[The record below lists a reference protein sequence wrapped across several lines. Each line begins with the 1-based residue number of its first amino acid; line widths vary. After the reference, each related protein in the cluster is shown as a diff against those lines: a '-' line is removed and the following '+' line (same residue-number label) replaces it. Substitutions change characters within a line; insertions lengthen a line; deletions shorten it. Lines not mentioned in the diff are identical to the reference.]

1 MNLRPA
7 TPDDFGFI
15 RGLTGDPSYAP
26 FIGDDDEAK
35 LTAYLADPK
44 VRMMIWQADAPLGF
58 AIFREIGHA
67 SGRVEL
73 FRLALAQTDTG
84 RGRDFM
90 AALIGF
96 AFQDLKAARL
106 WLDCSGEN
114 PRARRLYETA
124 GFLQEGCLRSHWH
137 RPALGR
143 AVDMVLYGMMRDEV
157 PALPPA

>member
-7 TPDDFGFI
+7 SPDDFDFI
-15 RGLTGDPSYAP
+15 RSLTGDPAYAP
-26 FIGDDDEAK
+26 FIGDDDEAQ
-35 LTAYLADPK
+35 LMAYLADPQ
-44 VRMMIWQADAPLGF
+44 VRVMIWQADTPLGF

-73 FRLALAQTDTG
+73 FRLALAQTGTG

-90 AALIGF
+90 AELISF
-96 AFQDLKAARL
+96 AFHHLNAARL

-114 PRARRLYETA
+114 PRARRLYESA
-124 GFLQEGCLRSHWH
+124 GFRLEGCMRSHWH

-143 AVDMVLYGMMRDEV
+143 AVDMVFYGMMRDEV
-157 PALPPA
+157 PAPPQG